1 MYPKAIFL
9 FEEKQ
14 LQKLLARK
22 ANENDLGYVKRLYS
36 VKSLCA
42 DSLYQI
48 VFKPLDIYLKNT
60 KTLYLSPTGLL
71 NRVAFDAVIYGNQ
84 KILSDKYNIFYTSST
99 SAITDKTGLYQ
110 KDIKNVALFGGIEY
124 DIEPEKM
131 LTNASVFNKGSDPA
145 GFENPQGL
153 RGLDGLTRNVSWT
166 YLPGSLKETKEIN
179 DVLKKKNVS
188 VKLYKEEF
196 GSEEQ
201 FKDLENDAPS
211 ILHVSTHGFYF
222 GDDKKSM
229 EYKNMIDTDVKFAHS
244 DKPLLRSGFIL
255 AGGNAAFQGKTIP
268 EGVEDGV
275 LTALEISRLNFF
287 NTKLTVL
294 SACQTGLGDVKGS
307 EGVYGLQRAFKM
319 AGVEYL
325 LFSLWEVPDYQTREL
340 MTNFYQNWFTGME
353 IRVAFKKAQD
363 QLKTKYAKVDGAAFA
378 WAAFVLMR

>member
-1 MYPKAIFL
+1 M
-9 FEEKQ
+9 
-14 LQKLLARK
+14 
-22 ANENDLGYVKRLYS
+22 
-36 VKSLCA
+36 
-42 DSLYQI
+42 
-48 VFKPLDIYLKNT
+48 
-60 KTLYLSPTGLL
+60 
-71 NRVAFDAVIYGNQ
+71 
-84 KILSDKYNIFYTSST
+84 
-99 SAITDKTGLYQ
+99 
-110 KDIKNVALFGGIEY
+110 FGGIEY
-124 DIEPEKM
+124 DIDPDKMRENAHVSKEKIVPESSVLIEPSRP
-131 LTNASVFNKGSDPA
+131 TNSLN
-145 GFENPQGL
+145 
-153 RGLDGLTRNVSWT
+153 RGMLDGLTRNVSWN
-166 YLPGSLKETKEIN
+166 YLEGSLKETEEIQDVIQKE
-179 DVLKKKNVS
+179 NVN
-188 VKLYKEEF
+188 VTLYKEEL

-201 FKDLENDAPS
+201 FKALENDAPS

-222 GDDKKSM
+222 GDDKKSN
-229 EYKNMIDTDVKFAHS
+229 EYKDMIDKDVKFAHS

-268 EGVEDGV
+268 KGVEDGV

-287 NTKLTVL
+287 NTKLAVL

-353 IRVAFKKAQD
+353 IRVAFKKAQN